1 MDNPILFAVVPVLK
15 ALLELVA
22 AVCVLAGLVRTI
34 YLGWCNR
41 AQLNDPDV
49 ISQLRVSF
57 GSWLVLA
64 LEFQLG
70 SDILSTTIAPSFE
83 ELAQLAIIAG
93 IRTLLNYFLQ
103 KDLDAVRAARQA
115 RDVDALGPTAAA
127 ESTAAPVE

>member
-1 MDNPILFAVVPVLK
+1 MENPVLLTVVPFLK
-15 ALLELVA
+15 VILEIVA
-22 AVCVLAGLVRTI
+22 ALCVAFGLLRTLWLA
-34 YLGWCNR
+34 WQNR
-41 AQLNDPDV
+41 AHLNNPDV

-83 ELAQLAIIAG
+83 ELGQLAIIAA

-103 KDLDAVRAARQA
+103 KDLDAVRAGRTGEDITKQA
-115 RDVDALGPTAAA
+115 
-127 ESTAAPVE
+127 